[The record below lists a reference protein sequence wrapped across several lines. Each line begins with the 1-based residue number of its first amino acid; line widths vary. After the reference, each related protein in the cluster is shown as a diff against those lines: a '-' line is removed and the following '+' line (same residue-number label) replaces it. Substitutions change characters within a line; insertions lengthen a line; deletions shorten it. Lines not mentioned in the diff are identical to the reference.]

1 MPIDR
6 SNLVSEVLNGDDRTV
21 EALQPVLQYLKELQL
36 EKNKDLLELTS
47 TKLWLST
54 RQEEWRIPFG
64 EAGILHFFHSLI
76 PEAINSDLTSNCLKI
91 IGNCCAE
98 KDANRQRV
106 IDHPLSL
113 SPIIYLVPN
122 PVFMGVST
130 VVLFNII
137 TDFEPAQL
145 AAIENKACS
154 TIISLIDSRD
164 FSSSPDFLIRIL
176 ELLLAHDAGKAETPE
191 TSIES
196 LLRILEL
203 PETSFDNFLAV
214 VTMIATLLSTPRFQK
229 VILAKEDLLPRIFDL
244 LEQTYTLANPT
255 QREAKEIS
263 LVSYARGKLVEAIGD
278 FAAHNEFLDIYSLEG
293 PVMTR
298 VRDWLKIVPGKE
310 ELTVASCLVY
320 GNIGRSDDVC
330 YKIVNAGVHLPM
342 LEIIKDTVK
351 IYEESRPAALNQ
363 AKDSLAKKSEEEK
376 GEEGGTVITPPT
388 GAMAVGVIHAAVG
401 VLKNLAIPPQN
412 KKLLVDSNA
421 FDAVHQML
429 KMEGVGVGQVW
440 YSAVGLGRLAVIGTV
455 ENARRIMESNSNEP
469 SLLSLFLERYNEVE
483 ELPVKTEISRTI
495 GAILRIV
502 YNQEEPN
509 RSLLDRLL
517 THSNLENV
525 LWDMVKQDK
534 YNVVRSEGWF
544 ALALMVRSPE
554 GASRL
559 IDVLDEELV
568 KKTLEEGVRQ
578 DRDNAGVFVIEMKNN
593 VPEEK
598 REVLNRLIQIFLKMS
613 GAVFE
618 SV

>member
-1 MPIDR
+1 
-6 SNLVSEVLNGDDRTV
+6 
-21 EALQPVLQYLKELQL
+21 
-36 EKNKDLLELTS
+36 
-47 TKLWLST
+47 
-54 RQEEWRIPFG
+54 
-64 EAGILHFFHSLI
+64 
-76 PEAINSDLTSNCLKI
+76 
-91 IGNCCAE
+91 
-98 KDANRQRV
+98 V

-137 TDFEPAQL
+137 TDFGLFSPSSMRWCGLSNSFREPAQL

-440 YSAVGLGRLAVIGTV
+440 YSAVGLGRLAVIGTGMAFRPLSTSIANNDLV